1 MGIIRSG
8 KQVKTGQRS
17 PKKRLVNGIG
27 SKANKHKSKGYGNQ
41 AGEAQKIQQKLIEM
55 KEARKNEMG

>member
-17 PKKRLVNGIG
+17 PEKGLVNRIG
-27 SKANKHKSKGYGNQ
+27 SKANKHKSKGYGNW
-41 AGEAQKIQQKLIEM
+41 AEETQKI
-55 KEARKNEMG
+55 

>member
-27 SKANKHKSKGYGNQ
+27 LKANKHKSKGYGNW
-41 AGEAQKIQQKLIEM
+41 AGETQKI
-55 KEARKNEMG
+55 